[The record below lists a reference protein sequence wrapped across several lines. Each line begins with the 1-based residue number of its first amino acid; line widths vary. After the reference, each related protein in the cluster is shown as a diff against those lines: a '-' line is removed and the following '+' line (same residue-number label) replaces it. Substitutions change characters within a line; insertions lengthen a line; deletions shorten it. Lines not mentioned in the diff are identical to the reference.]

1 MRPQSI
7 KICGVRSPV
16 RHMPWR
22 SFSAARE
29 EEVTDRVV
37 LRGTS
42 GMIRGNSGIMR
53 IFFLSPAKGDG
64 PLQGAMDGLDVPFSK
79 HADNN
84 TGEMRLVPGTADYR
98 AVPEQK
104 GQGYSRTEV
113 QIGVN
118 AKNFIAQT
126 SHRPDLPRTFLL

>member
-1 MRPQSI
+1 MGTRPHSI

-29 EEVTDRVV
+29 EAVVV

-42 GMIRGNSGIMR
+42 GMIGANSGIMR
-53 IFFLSPAKGDG
+53 IFFLSPAKGVG
-64 PLQGAMDGLDVPFSK
+64 SLQRTMDGLDVPSSK

-84 TGEMRLVPGTADYR
+84 TGEMGLVPRTAEY
-98 AVPEQK
+98 
-104 GQGYSRTEV
+104 
-113 QIGVN
+113 
-118 AKNFIAQT
+118 
-126 SHRPDLPRTFLL
+126 